1 MAKVINFKS
10 LTDTEQKVLV
20 KGISTLNSHGEEWWD
35 NNEFIELY
43 KEWLGATGGRFRE
56 GGFEQLRLAIAM
68 YRKHVPLTYKHQSNK
83 PRNIAALDL
92 IRKAQHV
99 RQTMVGSAYE

>member
-43 KEWLGATGGRFRE
+43 KE
-56 GGFEQLRLAIAM
+56 
-68 YRKHVPLTYKHQSNK
+68 
-83 PRNIAALDL
+83 
-92 IRKAQHV
+92 
-99 RQTMVGSAYE
+99 